1 MTNFNTKA
9 SQEEIINKINN
20 MKQHIL
26 RVQAQ
31 TPIKTMQVKSEE
43 GKQTAVCTLMVQE
56 LGGKWADS
64 LAVQLYGD
72 MAQKA
77 YQPGELIVAA
87 LRFKARPVDAERI
100 FQDVTADEIVRLNE
114 FINPIINNNKNEEE
128 TLF

>member
-1 MTNFNTKA
+1 
-9 SQEEIINKINN
+9 

-31 TPIKTMQVKSEE
+31 TPIKTVQVKSEE

-72 MAQKA
+72 MAQKV
-77 YQPGELIVAA
+77 YQPGELIMAA
-87 LRFKARPVDAERI
+87 VRFKARPVDAERI

-114 FINPIINNNKNEEE
+114 FINHLNNNNNAEESI
-128 TLF
+128 F

>member
-1 MTNFNTKA
+1 MR
-9 SQEEIINKINN
+9 
-20 MKQHIL
+20 QHIL

-31 TPIKTMQVKSEE
+31 TPIKTVQVKSEE

-72 MAQKA
+72 MAQKV
-77 YQPGELIVAA
+77 YQHGELIVAA

-114 FINPIINNNKNEEE
+114 FTNTIINNNNEEE

>member
-1 MTNFNTKA
+1 MV
-9 SQEEIINKINN
+9 
-20 MKQHIL
+20 KQIL

-31 TPIKTMQVKSEE
+31 TPIKTVQVKSEE

-72 MAQKA
+72 MAQKV

-114 FINPIINNNKNEEE
+114 FTNPIINNNNEEE